1 MAKKEKRKY
10 QVKEKLEE
18 IKDLK
23 MDLITFEV
31 LRNGFVA
38 ACYEASTTIERI
50 AYHPVIGMGRD
61 RSNAILTRDGRLV
74 AHGFTDAAA
83 HYASFE
89 ESVKEL
95 LKDIPASTMEE
106 GDSYL

>member
-1 MAKKEKRKY
+1 MALQKFGPAEQIRDT
-10 QVKEKLEE
+10 
-18 IKDLK
+18 DLK

-31 LRNGFVA
+31 MRNAFVA

-61 RSNAILTRDGRLV
+61 RSNAILTPDARLV
-74 AHGFTDAAA
+74 AHGHTDAAA

-89 ESVKEL
+89 PSVAELMKERGYPVGTWRGAKL
-95 LKDIPASTMEE
+95 PWE
-106 GDSYL
+106 